1 MGHTRISCKVRK
13 AQEDPASVSEDD
25 RAFWAYVR
33 EEERPTGMAG
43 RQESDEEEEEEEGE
57 EETDSEGEMYDWAI

>member
-1 MGHTRISCKVRK
+1 M
-13 AQEDPASVSEDD
+13 SEDD

-43 RQESDEEEEEEEGE
+43 RQESDEEEEEEGE